1 MSILRG
7 PSDGRGM
14 MTRSTVSAITLL
26 RRPRPCTE
34 ALVLRGFLNATQV
47 SEGYIPCTWPVCNY
61 IKVRIN
67 TRGIRIIYIYL
78 IYTYLCEYMGE

>member
-1 MSILRG
+1 MV
-7 PSDGRGM
+7 DGM

-47 SEGYIPCTWPVCNY
+47 SEGYIPCTWPGMMIICNY
-61 IKVRIN
+61 ITVRIN
-67 TRGIRIIYIYL
+67 TRGIRIIYIPNIHL
-78 IYTYLCEYMGE
+78 PM